1 MKRLLGTFAT
11 VLVAL
16 AVVAAPAQ
24 AADRSIGEKL
34 DDTKITTAVKSKLTA
49 DRVKNLVA
57 VGVETNDGVVRL
69 YGKVP
74 TAEDKFQAERIARRT
89 KGVRDVVNELRVE
102 ASDSPSASPKK

>member
-1 MKRLLGTFAT
+1 MRRTFSVLMALLAT
-11 VLVAL
+11 VALVGPA
-16 AVVAAPAQ
+16 VAADQ
-24 AADRSIGEKL
+24 SVGEKL

-49 DRVKNLVA
+49 DRVKNLVD

-89 KGVRDVVNELRVE
+89 SGVREVKNELRVE
-102 ASDSPSASPKK
+102 AATPSASPK